1 MDPYFYNLL
10 FKLKK
15 GRISIDPHIPIAYL
29 IALFIRKKIRL
40 IYGIIKL
47 KKFVKAELAFSCR
60 ILCASKIQAPYGF
73 TAQEYSY
80 IDALSVNGV
89 QFGRGVT
96 LGKYTRIE
104 CTGSFNN
111 LGKGLVVGD
120 NTGLGADSFFGC
132 AGGIVIGSN
141 VMFGNYVSCHSEN
154 HNFSDTT
161 LPMNEQGVSRVGIK
175 IGNDCWIGAKST
187 ILDGAVIEDGCVV
200 AAGAVVTS
208 GFYPQN
214 SIIAGVPARVI
225 KTR

>member
-1 MDPYFYNLL
+1 MNHHFYDFL

-15 GRISIDPHIPIAYL
+15 GRISFDPNIPLSYL
-29 IALFIRKKIRL
+29 LTLFIKKRL
-40 IYGIIKL
+40 RLVFGVFKL
-47 KKFVKAELAFSCR
+47 KKIVKAELASSCR
-60 ILCASKIQAPYGF
+60 ILCSSKINAPYGF
-73 TAQEYSY
+73 IAQEHSY
-80 IDALSVNGV
+80 IDALSVDGV
-89 QFGRGVT
+89 VFGRGVT

-120 NTGLGADSFFGC
+120 NTGLGADCFFGC
-132 AGGIVIGSN
+132 AGGIEIGTN

-154 HNFSDTT
+154 HNFSDIT
-161 LPMNEQGVSRVGIK
+161 LPINEQGVSRVGIK

-187 ILDGAVIEDGCVV
+187 ILDGVIIEDGCVI

-208 GFYPQN
+208 GFYPKN